1 MKKNIIFF
9 SALFAFIGIITLYS
23 KVIKVV
29 KSGNGS
35 DTDTTGYVYIIDDN
49 VEEKM
54 LYKMNEI
61 VNVHLMDK
69 WNIKEDNF
77 DIYVTDAKLSNELSD
92 EYKGIP
98 DVENMISRV
107 YSNYSGFAFKDELRY
122 IYVDYSLENKCNNNI
137 IFNMDDM
144 RLYNF
149 DENLNYVICSL
160 RGCLFIND
168 EKMMFTDFVR
178 NRTIF

>member
-1 MKKNIIFF
+1 
-9 SALFAFIGIITLYS
+9 
-23 KVIKVV
+23 
-29 KSGNGS
+29 
-35 DTDTTGYVYIIDDN
+35 
-49 VEEKM
+49 
-54 LYKMNEI
+54 
-61 VNVHLMDK
+61 MDK